1 MSYFIK
7 YKQILSQTIL
17 ISMSRLILLIIPT
30 LCLSVISQNDI
41 LQVSSYTLSSQYIQ
55 ILIIILISLNIGSN
69 IIIVKSEN
77 NPEVVNKIIFFM
89 FILSILLSGIF
100 YIFSIIIFDED
111 INLLNRLLLLGIPF
125 LSISLVF
132 SSAFEASNKT
142 SLSVYIYP

>member
-111 INLLNRLLLLGIPF
+111 INLLNRLLLLGIP
-125 LSISLVF
+125 IP
-132 SSAFEASNKT
+132 
-142 SLSVYIYP
+142 IY

>member
-1 MSYFIK
+1 MIF
-7 YKQILSQTIL
+7 YKF
-17 ISMSRLILLIIPT
+17 
-30 LCLSVISQNDI
+30 
-41 LQVSSYTLSSQYIQ
+41 YTLSSQYIQ